1 MGDSSAPSSG
11 AWHLQEDCLPRG
23 RSASPQEIIK
33 ILITILFITVIVC
46 YLFFVG
52 SKSEDR

>member
-1 MGDSSAPSSG
+1 MGDSSVPSSG
-11 AWHLQEDCLPRG
+11 AWHLQEDCLPWG

-33 ILITILFITVIVC
+33 IPITIFFYNSNCWL
-46 YLFFVG
+46 FVG